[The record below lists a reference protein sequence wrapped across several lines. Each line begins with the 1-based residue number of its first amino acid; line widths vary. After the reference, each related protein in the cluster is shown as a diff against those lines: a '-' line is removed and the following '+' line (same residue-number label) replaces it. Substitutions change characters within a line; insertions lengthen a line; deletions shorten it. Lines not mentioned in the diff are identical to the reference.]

1 MSKMMLMKTLMLM
14 LMMLRH
20 FADMDDVGEDGDD
33 NVDDDD
39 VDEDGDE
46 DVDDEDIDE
55 EGDEDADCERILM
68 MPLSLSDPSTFTSR
82 STSATTLNTEH

>member
-1 MSKMMLMKTLMLM
+1 
-14 LMMLRH
+14 MMLRH

-46 DVDDEDIDE
+46 DVDGEDIDE

-68 MPLSLSDPSTFTSR
+68 MPLSLSDPSLSHQG
-82 STSATTLNTEH
+82 ALVPLH

>member
-1 MSKMMLMKTLMLM
+1 MLM

-46 DVDDEDIDE
+46 DVDGEDIDE

>member
-46 DVDDEDIDE
+46 DVDGEDIDE

>member
-46 DVDDEDIDE
+46 DVDEDIDE

-82 STSATTLNTEH
+82 STCATTLNTEH

>member
-39 VDEDGDE
+39 VDEDGYE

>member
-20 FADMDDVGEDGDD
+20 FADMDDVGEDGDE